1 VNDDPVAVEVRDN
14 PGRHRYEAYAD
25 GSLAAFVTYELTPG
39 KIRFVHTETLPAF
52 EGRGVASRLAE
63 GALDGAR
70 RRGLRVT
77 PICPFIAG
85 YIERHPGYADLLDT
99 PP

>member
-1 VNDDPVAVEVRDN
+1 VTDDPVTVEVRDD
-14 PGRHRYEAYAD
+14 PARRRYEAYAD
-25 GSLAAFVTYELTPG
+25 GALAAYATYELTPG
-39 KIRFVHTETLPAF
+39 GIRFLHTETLPAF
-52 EGRGVASRLAE
+52 EGHGVGSRLAE
-63 GALDGAR
+63 AALDDAR

-85 YIERHPGYADLLDT
+85 YIERHPSYADLLDA